1 MNVQPYTIDSE
12 EEARAYLTDLLA
24 HPDYQS
30 REVIEAR
37 CTSLVKDPAIRAYF
51 LAEGAKML
59 AAIKS
64 QS

>member
-1 MNVQPYTIDSE
+1 MNVQTHTLDTE
-12 EEARAYLTDLLA
+12 DEARTFLADLLK

-30 REVIEAR
+30 QEVIEAR
-37 CTSLVKDPAIRAYF
+37 CAKMVKDPAIRAYF

-64 QS
+64 RS